1 MTSKTID
8 FWYEFASPYSYLA
21 ATRVD
26 GVAKEQGVA
35 VRWRPFLL
43 GAIFKMHKLKVRP
56 MEMIPVKTR
65 YMWMDAERKA
75 KRYGVPLKLPSRFPR
90 HAVLPARVAL
100 LGLNEGWGEEFSR
113 RVYHANFA
121 EDKEIGE
128 EAVVAEILENM
139 DLNAKDVIARATT
152 DENKQALREQTDEAF
167 RLGIFGVPTF
177 IAGGELFWG
186 DDRLET
192 ALEKAAS

>member
-1 MTSKTID
+1 MTSNTID

-21 ATRVD
+21 ATRVNELAE
-26 GVAKEQGVA
+26 GQGVA

-56 MEMIPVKTR
+56 MELLPVKTR

-75 KRYGVPLKLPSRFPR
+75 KRYGVPIKLPSRFPR
-90 HAVLPARVAL
+90 AAVLPARVAL
-100 LGLNEGWGEEFSR
+100 LGIGEGWGEEFSR

-121 EDKEIGE
+121 EDEEIGE
-128 EAVVAEILENM
+128 SAVVAEILKTMGLDAE
-139 DLNAKDVIARATT
+139 DVIARATT
-152 DENKQALREQTDEAF
+152 DDNKQALRDQTDEAF

-177 IAGGELFWG
+177 IAGGEMFWG
-186 DDRLET
+186 DDRLEM
-192 ALEKAAS
+192 ALEKAAG